1 MVRLTIHFQVA
12 FHLNKVLLLIS
23 TLLSLALSEASLK
36 PTSPVVDPEETQQRG
51 QRESGYGYAGG
62 NLNYYYSGYPQQ
74 WNSGYNS
81 YNRYPNN
88 YQYQYQVPGYQQQY
102 YQGGQG
108 WYPSSYYRG
117 GGFGYNNN
125 ILPYNNG
132 GYYTNYNNNL
142 GFGGRYNSQA
152 YGAPIRQGYY

>member
-1 MVRLTIHFQVA
+1 MTTA
-12 FHLNKVLLLIS
+12 LLLIS
-23 TLLSLALSEASLK
+23 TLLSLAVSEASLK
-36 PTSPVVDPEETQQRG
+36 PTSPVVGDPEETHQQRG

-62 NLNYYYSGYPQQ
+62 SLNYYNSGYPQQQ

-88 YQYQYQVPGYQQQY
+88 YYQYQYQVPGYQQQQY
-102 YQGGQG
+102 YQGRQAG

-125 ILPYNNG
+125 IQPYNNAGG
-132 GYYTNYNNNL
+132 GYYSNNNNNNF

-152 YGAPIRQGYY
+152 YGSPIRQGYY